1 MDVKSLYHRASQCVP
16 CSISAWVFSLLIIQP
31 PIFLILMEMHSKPV
45 AHWLSNVSEKKCSLV
60 FEFPLPI
67 GYKKT
72 NHWQLSK
79 TKYSVLFHFLLF
91 NPYFL
96 SFIIFVSLTKFSLS
110 SFYFNIIF
118 FYHSYASFF
127 TSLFLI
133 DTITFPVGHN
143 NCYFAKID
151 ICKFS
156 MFILSLSL

>member
-1 MDVKSLYHRASQCVP
+1 MLRNVCLVQFLLGY
-16 CSISAWVFSLLIIQP
+16 FSLLIIQP
-31 PIFLILMEMHSKPV
+31 PMFLMFLEMHSKPV
-45 AHWLSNVSEKKCSLV
+45 DHWLSNESEKKCSLV
-60 FEFPLPI
+60 LKFPLPI

-110 SFYFNIIF
+110 NFYFNIIF
-118 FYHSYASFF
+118 FTIPMFIFYILIF
-127 TSLFLI
+127 I
-133 DTITFPVGHN
+133 DTFTFPVGHN

-151 ICKFS
+151 ICIILNKFS
-156 MFILSLSL
+156 MIILSLSLQL